1 MKKDEMIK
9 EINGLLEDADNDT
22 VLAVYATLTKII
34 KKPETRSLLHA
45 IARRL

>member
-1 MKKDEMIK
+1 MKKDEMLR
-9 EINGLLEDADNDT
+9 EMNDLLKDADTDT
-22 VLAVYATLTKII
+22 VLAVYTTLTKII